1 MPKPFRVSSVNV
13 GRCAYQYSNTRHYGL
28 NKDLLI
34 CYLFFSLGARV
45 LVWMV
50 LESQLTVCLLQ
61 LTICGIGIY
70 SQDVWGDGG
79 EREWGKERGAGRER
93 KRVEEG
99 LKKREREERE
109 RGRREGDRK
118 KKEVWGGG
126 VRKIR
131 TSVEST
137 PRCANKNPTIKL
149 CLLHHLP
156 CQYYSSKFVQ
166 VSAFV
171 CLTCSATSRG

>member
-1 MPKPFRVSSVNV
+1 
-13 GRCAYQYSNTRHYGL
+13 
-28 NKDLLI
+28 
-34 CYLFFSLGARV
+34 
-45 LVWMV
+45 
-50 LESQLTVCLLQ
+50 
-61 LTICGIGIY
+61 
-70 SQDVWGDGG
+70 
-79 EREWGKERGAGRER
+79 
-93 KRVEEG
+93 

-126 VRKIR
+126 GGRKIR

-171 CLTCSATSRG
+171 CLTSSATSRD